1 MVRYAII
8 DSENVLV
15 GISNLLNVVPEKP
28 DMILVS
34 PEFDFELRTKK
45 WTGTDWEDYTDPI
58 PEPQPSQL
66 DRIEALAVAG
76 NDIEEKT
83 LGEVTNLGE
92 SNLII
97 MEALATQY
105 EEGLENDLNNKE
117 VLATIYEELL
127 AQKEVK

>member
-66 DRIEALAVAG
+66 DRIEEKLSKTQKEIAESAVDAY
-76 NDIEEKT
+76 T
-83 LGEVTNLGE
+83 L
-92 SNLII
+92 
-97 MEALATQY
+97 
-105 EEGLENDLNNKE
+105 
-117 VLATIYEELL
+117 ELL
-127 AQKEVK
+127 ESGVL

>member
-15 GISNLLNVVPEKP
+15 GISNLLDVVPEKP

-66 DRIEALAVAG
+66 DRIEEKLSKTQKEIAESAVDAY
-76 NDIEEKT
+76 T
-83 LGEVTNLGE
+83 L
-92 SNLII
+92 
-97 MEALATQY
+97 
-105 EEGLENDLNNKE
+105 
-117 VLATIYEELL
+117 ELL
-127 AQKEVK
+127 ESGVL

>member
-66 DRIEALAVAG
+66 DRIEEKLSKTQKEIAESAVDAY
-76 NDIEEKT
+76 T
-83 LGEVTNLGE
+83 L
-92 SNLII
+92 
-97 MEALATQY
+97 
-105 EEGLENDLNNKE
+105 
-117 VLATIYEELL
+117 ELL
-127 AQKEVK
+127 ESGAL

>member
-15 GISNLLNVVPEKP
+15 GISNLLDIVPEKP

-66 DRIEALAVAG
+66 DRIEEKLSKTQKEIAESAVDAY
-76 NDIEEKT
+76 T
-83 LGEVTNLGE
+83 L
-92 SNLII
+92 
-97 MEALATQY
+97 
-105 EEGLENDLNNKE
+105 
-117 VLATIYEELL
+117 ELL
-127 AQKEVK
+127 ESGVL

>member
-15 GISNLLNVVPEKP
+15 GISNLLDVVPEKP

-58 PEPQPSQL
+58 PEPQPTQL
-66 DRIEALAVAG
+66 DRIEEKLSKTQKEIAESAVDAY
-76 NDIEEKT
+76 T
-83 LGEVTNLGE
+83 L
-92 SNLII
+92 
-97 MEALATQY
+97 
-105 EEGLENDLNNKE
+105 
-117 VLATIYEELL
+117 ELL
-127 AQKEVK
+127 ESGVL